1 MVIGS
6 ALCETLLWQKSSL
19 ATACFV
25 SFVFL
30 FYPIPEVIFISS
42 NTWYLGIINILEMDG
57 YNTSSFFDLS
67 CRDSTLGQL
76 DFPMSGSSFTEFCW
90 SMRSHLAE

>member
-19 ATACFV
+19 ATAGFV

-57 YNTSSFFDLS
+57 
-67 CRDSTLGQL
+67 
-76 DFPMSGSSFTEFCW
+76 
-90 SMRSHLAE
+90 